1 MPITKENAKEMQRLA
16 TESRVANVKARDA
29 FNDALTKEPELIAK
43 LIGSNSEQLAA
54 TKLGGEWLLNS
65 AQEILVQSILEQQK
79 QAHKLE
85 LEQLKADLKC
95 TDVLEINNH
104 PDLNNS
110 KRVWSFDDLIN
121 TYVMSNTSSRQL
133 LALFS
138 QNKSDEPPVDEQNY
152 LLSIWQAFNGGNHE

>member
-1 MPITKENAKEMQRLA
+1 MLDSERAKELQKLSAEKRTENALA
-16 TESRVANVKARDA
+16 RRA

-43 LIGSNSEQLAA
+43 LIGSNSEQLAS

-85 LEQLKADLKC
+85 LEQLKSDLKS
-95 TDVLEINNH
+95 TDVLEIKTH

-110 KRVWSFDDLIN
+110 NRVWNFDDLIN

-138 QNKSDEPPVDEQNY
+138 QNKSDEPPVDEQNR
-152 LLSIWQAFNGGNHE
+152 LLSIWQAFNGN

>member
-1 MPITKENAKEMQRLA
+1 MAITKENAKEMQRLS

-43 LIGSNSEQLAA
+43 LISSNSEQLAS

-65 AQEILVQSILEQQK
+65 AQSILVNSILEQQK

-85 LEQLKADLKC
+85 LEQLKADLKT
-95 TDVLEINNH
+95 TDTIEIKTH
-104 PDLNNS
+104 PDLTDS
-110 KRVWSFDDLIN
+110 KRAWSFDELVN
-121 TYVMSNTSSRQL
+121 TYVMSNTSSREL

-138 QNKSDEPPVDEQNY
+138 QNKSDEPPIDEQNR
-152 LLSIWQAFNGGNHE
+152 LLSIWRAFNFIGGE

>member
-1 MPITKENAKEMQRLA
+1 MLDSERAKELQKLSAEKRTENALA
-16 TESRVANVKARDA
+16 RRA

-43 LIGSNSEQLAA
+43 LIGSNSEQLAS

-85 LEQLKADLKC
+85 LEQLKSDLKS
-95 TDVLEINNH
+95 TDVLEIKTH

-110 KRVWSFDDLIN
+110 SRVWNFDDLIN

-138 QNKSDEPPVDEQNY
+138 QNKSDEPPVDEQNR
-152 LLSIWQAFNGGNHE
+152 LLSIWRAFNGVDYG

>member
-1 MPITKENAKEMQRLA
+1 MLDSEKARELQKLSAKARTENALA
-16 TESRVANVKARDA
+16 RRAL
-29 FNDALTKEPELIAK
+29 NDALTKEPELIAK
-43 LIGSNSEQLAA
+43 LIGSNSEQLAS

-85 LEQLKADLKC
+85 LEQLKADLKS
-95 TDVLEINNH
+95 TDVLEIKTH

-110 KRVWSFDDLIN
+110 KRVWQFDDLIT
-121 TYVMSNTSSRQL
+121 TYVMSNTSSREL

-138 QNKSDEPPVDEQNY
+138 QNKSDEPPIDEQNR
-152 LLSIWQAFNGGNHE
+152 LLEIWRAFNGGNNG

>member
-16 TESRVANVKARDA
+16 TESRVANANARRA

-43 LIGSNSEQLAA
+43 LIGSNSEQLAS

-85 LEQLKADLKC
+85 LEQLKADLKS
-95 TDVLEINNH
+95 TDVLEIKTH
-104 PDLNNS
+104 PDLGDE
-110 KRVWSFDDLIN
+110 KRVWSFDELAN
-121 TYVMSNTSSRQL
+121 VHVMSNTSSRQL

-138 QNKSDEPPVDEQNY
+138 QNKSDEPPVDEQNR
-152 LLSIWQAFNGGNHE
+152 LLSIWQAFNGN

>member
-16 TESRVANVKARDA
+16 TESRVANANARRA

-43 LIGSNSEQLAA
+43 LIGSNSEQLAS

-85 LEQLKADLKC
+85 LEQLKSDLKS
-95 TDVLEINNH
+95 TDVLEIKTH

-110 KRVWSFDDLIN
+110 SRVWNFDGLIN

-138 QNKSDEPPVDEQNY
+138 QSKSDEPPVDEQNR
-152 LLSIWQAFNGGNHE
+152 LLSIWQAFNGN